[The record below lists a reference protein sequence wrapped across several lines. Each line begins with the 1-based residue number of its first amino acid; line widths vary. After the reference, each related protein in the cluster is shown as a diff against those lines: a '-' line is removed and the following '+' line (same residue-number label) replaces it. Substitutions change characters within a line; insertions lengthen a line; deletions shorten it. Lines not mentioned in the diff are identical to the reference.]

1 MSSTKKL
8 SEEIARGLRQALPE
22 LRQTLHN
29 KLPLAIAAMLEAQTA
44 NTIEL
49 ANHLPLAVE
58 RSDMR
63 EQWLRRLLCNELL
76 RCNEV
81 MEPFARRALRLAA
94 SHAQTIQLSLDQTD
108 IGNRFAILMV
118 SVRVGDRALPL
129 TWHVEAGAANIGFA
143 EQQVLLERVL
153 AWLPSS
159 ASVMLSADRFYPS
172 VGLIGWLQQ
181 QHWHYRVRLKSN
193 FQVDLGIGEITTTG
207 ALAQGHPERYE
218 SDVMLFESAVLTN
231 LGILHQAGHTE
242 PWIIAMDARPTRAKV
257 LDYASRWSIEP
268 MFSDFKSRGFGLQ
281 QTQLTDPERLSRL
294 LLIMALAMYWC
305 VWTGYHDSLNHPT
318 PIEKNPDNKPTLSTG
333 AFAKPIAV
341 PCHGLSAAYDC

>member
-294 LLIMALAMYWC
+294 LLIMALAIYWC

-318 PIEKNPDNKPTLSTG
+318 PIEKNPTTNRP
-333 AFAKPIAV
+333 
-341 PCHGLSAAYDC
+341 